1 METFD
6 LKINNS
12 AMDVITYLTDDPHS
26 FLRNIFQDIL
36 YQRPLN
42 ANYNYSDAQESSDD
56 IIKLLTQTV
65 KQKTGMIQKTIN
77 YEKISLSFYVQIW
90 KQYCA
95 FMNELTIFV
104 RDRHIDLIE
113 LSSYAYTQIFVDD
126 IILFVIRPNNKT
138 FIDCLF
144 ESVSAF
150 IKTST
155 FEQEYFVEN
164 FFDFLMSLIFFKDD
178 PRLDLNKMIYDLT
191 TLPQILEILCCQI
204 HTYLMEIRNDAA
216 ILDNPKYYMMQ
227 PYDIKN
233 RNISTATMILDL
245 LCAHVFNKDIDQRNR
260 FAVIYTNYL
269 QLRIT
274 TPKYDNLDLEIMLA
288 EKIWNRKNLAIV
300 DIQNSLNTKY
310 SYNADVKL
318 NPLLLKKDNWIVDD
332 VKLAINY
339 PVKIKY
345 HLDQISSHFPKDNI
359 NWQPTLGVFKFKT
372 ILGIRDV
379 TITCNFLQAIALA
392 YFDEQIEKIF
402 TVQDFAAYTRINIAL
417 AFKIFESLYESY
429 IIICNDESSLQYIL
443 NDQYNGVE
451 KLDIRPIFVKVFE
464 K

>member
-245 LCAHVFNKDIDQRNR
+245 LCAHCLL
-260 FAVIYTNYL
+260 YTS
-269 QLRIT
+269 
-274 TPKYDNLDLEIMLA
+274 P
-288 EKIWNRKNLAIV
+288 
-300 DIQNSLNTKY
+300 S
-310 SYNADVKL
+310 
-318 NPLLLKKDNWIVDD
+318 P
-332 VKLAINY
+332 
-339 PVKIKY
+339 
-345 HLDQISSHFPKDNI
+345 
-359 NWQPTLGVFKFKT
+359 
-372 ILGIRDV
+372 RD
-379 TITCNFLQAIALA
+379 
-392 YFDEQIEKIF
+392 
-402 TVQDFAAYTRINIAL
+402 
-417 AFKIFESLYESY
+417 
-429 IIICNDESSLQYIL
+429 
-443 NDQYNGVE
+443 
-451 KLDIRPIFVKVFE
+451 
-464 K
+464 